1 MRGAFRH
8 GRERSAADIA
18 LGRDSRAIQQSW
30 KGSASCDR
38 CPRDRCPRCGLSSRA
53 AELILVQISQTSRML
68 IVLSLNVKAVN
79 AAEDAR
85 SAFLPPCDSLER
97 GGAGHLG
104 IRDHSFGYAEW
115 HEDFIRQNPPETETG
130 FISGACYT
138 CAHSSRCAFACSLA
152 LDPGNSLL

>member
-1 MRGAFRH
+1 MAENEAPRISLLDVI
-8 GRERSAADIA
+8 RERYNKAGKVVRVATVALATVALAAA
-18 LGRDSRAIQQSW
+18 Y
-30 KGSASCDR
+30 
-38 CPRDRCPRCGLSSRA
+38 RCGLSSRA
-53 AELILVQISQTSRML
+53 AELVRVQISQTSRML

-104 IRDHSFGYAEW
+104 IRDHSYGYAEW